1 VDGLVLGGK
10 KHATKKSVL
19 SLQKILPDFD
29 FTIDHYHYRFGN
41 RVSAFLQTIVYP
53 LRCNNFDI
61 RMELNQRK
69 TTEYQ
74 SGPTYR
80 ESTRRRAIS

>member
-1 VDGLVLGGK
+1 MDGLVLGGK

-41 RVSAFLQTIVYP
+41 WVSAFLQTIVYP

-80 ESTRRRAIS
+80 EGTRRRATS